1 MKLGDIATVRSGLV
15 LARKKAKADEGIYYP
30 LLNLRSINSG
40 GYIETDEL
48 DAYYSSEYLPPEY
61 LTHVGDIVVRLTAP
75 YTAILIDD
83 NTENIV
89 VSSNFI
95 IIRINSAKYLP
106 EYLYWLF
113 NTKDIKHSI
122 YENAT
127 SNMLGA
133 VKAKYFSDFKI
144 KPISLSD
151 QEIISELNRLAKRES
166 YLLMKLAEE
175 KEKYYEA
182 IIHNVQKKMR

>member
-15 LARKKAKADEGIYYP
+15 LARKKAKENEGIYYP

-40 GYIETDEL
+40 GYIDIEEL
-48 DAYYSSEYLPPEY
+48 DVYYASENLPPEY
-61 LTHVGDIVVRLTAP
+61 LTHTGDIIVRLTAP
-75 YTAILIDD
+75 YTAVLIDD
-83 NTENIV
+83 NSENIV

-95 IIRINSAKYLP
+95 IIRIESEKYLP

-151 QEIISELNRLAKRES
+151 QKIISELNRLAKRES

>member
-15 LARKKAKADEGIYYP
+15 LARKKAKGDTGIYYP
-30 LLNLRSINSG
+30 LLNLRSINAG
-40 GYIETDEL
+40 GYIETEEL
-48 DAYYSSEYLPPEY
+48 DAYYASEYLAPEY
-61 LTHVGDIVVRLTAP
+61 LTHTGDLIVRLTAP
-75 YTAILIDD
+75 YTAVLIDD

-95 IIRINSAKYLP
+95 IIRTVSEDFLP
-106 EYLYWLF
+106 EYLYWLI

-133 VKAKYFSDFKI
+133 VKAKFFSDFKI
-144 KPISLSD
+144 EQISLSD
-151 QEIISELNRLAKRES
+151 QKKISELNRLAKRES

-182 IIHNVQKKMR
+182 IIHDLQKEKR